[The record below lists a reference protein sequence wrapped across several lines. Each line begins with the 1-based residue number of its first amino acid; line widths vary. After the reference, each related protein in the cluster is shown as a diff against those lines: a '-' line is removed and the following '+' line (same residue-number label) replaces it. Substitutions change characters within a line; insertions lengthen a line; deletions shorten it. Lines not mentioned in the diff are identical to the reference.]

1 MEGGRAGPSAGVD
14 ASRRPSVEVHPLVR
28 DGRRRSLLTPFLA
41 VEAVKHWDALT
52 RQASPIKRKEVPAR
66 AKSDLA
72 HRLQQSTTKTFLV
85 EVGTVLSDSGA
96 TDVDCITALAS
107 LLKGLVSESKSRRIT
122 GKEIFAHRLVP
133 ILSAIASYNSAPR
146 FTCTHCNNP
155 NCQASTSAK
164 RMAAMSVLCGVI
176 SEPGISSL
184 CIEWGLAA
192 LLLECAVKG
201 FVHLSKCAELNSQFR
216 RKFQGLDASVAVHPD
231 AGHANTNSD
240 QLYRVPMLCMRA
252 LRCLCQ
258 SVFPRG
264 SESQLT
270 KFNLKQTQLIQS
282 YMIEGTAL
290 PVGWTPDK
298 TDGLEWVCIDESVS
312 KDVDYYEINQW
323 NYQGFQEMLAAK
335 EFANLPSGGALAP
348 KPKIDFLFRVA
359 CKSSV
364 GYGES
369 SSTEVV
375 SLGEQEDEKAQ
386 EDETDEILPVLPP
399 MPMPSRRRRMKKG
412 HIEMY
417 KFKF

>member
-1 MEGGRAGPSAGVD
+1 MYVSDISSDTD
-14 ASRRPSVEVHPLVR
+14 APSVGLSWEP
-28 DGRRRSLLTPFLA
+28 PA
-41 VEAVKHWDALT
+41 EAGD
-52 RQASPIKRKEVPAR
+52 QPIE
-66 AKSDLA
+66 
-72 HRLQQSTTKTFLV
+72 
-85 EVGTVLSDSGA
+85 
-96 TDVDCITALAS
+96 
-107 LLKGLVSESKSRRIT
+107 
-122 GKEIFAHRLVP
+122 
-133 ILSAIASYNSAPR
+133 
-146 FTCTHCNNP
+146 
-155 NCQASTSAK
+155 
-164 RMAAMSVLCGVI
+164 
-176 SEPGISSL
+176 
-184 CIEWGLAA
+184 
-192 LLLECAVKG
+192 
-201 FVHLSKCAELNSQFR
+201 
-216 RKFQGLDASVAVHPD
+216 
-231 AGHANTNSD
+231 
-240 QLYRVPMLCMRA
+240 
-252 LRCLCQ
+252 
-258 SVFPRG
+258 
-264 SESQLT
+264 
-270 KFNLKQTQLIQS
+270 S

-298 TDGLEWVCIDESVS
+298 TEGLEWVCIDESVS

-348 KPKIDFLFRVA
+348 KPKTDFLFRVA